1 MKISTSAAAPLL
13 FAVTMLAAGAL
24 AATQAN
30 AADARLSDVGYVNA
44 ARCAGVAQA
53 AGFDSAAYER
63 MLDRQ
68 SSGREQL
75 AATMADSARDQ
86 GQRIARQGGYW
97 RAQASTACQAS
108 DRALLDTRGND
119 ATTGR

>member
-30 AADARLSDVGYVNA
+30 AADARLTDVGFVNA

-53 AGFDSAAYER
+53 AGFDNAAHER

-68 SSGREQL
+68 SASREPL
-75 AATMADSARDQ
+75 ALIMAESARDE

-97 RAQASTACQAS
+97 RAQASNACKAS

-119 ATTGR
+119 APSGR